1 MNVRMMERPNEPASE
16 ALSTVGLLL
25 NVAAVLAFATG
36 LAGLTI
42 SMSALSVATVAIAV
56 VTFAASLVCFAVGG
70 SRLDARRT
78 ERVTSLNYVR

>member
-1 MNVRMMERPNEPASE
+1 MMQRPNEPASE

-25 NVAAVLAFATG
+25 NIAAVFAFATG
-36 LAGLTI
+36 LAGLSTGT
-42 SMSALSVATVAIAV
+42 SALAVATVGVAV

-78 ERVTSLNYVR
+78 EHVTSLNYVR